1 MSEHTKITDAGS
13 DLLVVEQLNAM
24 ELFTG
29 QAMDPLIEQIKAL
42 VDRHVPDVSTAR
54 GRGDIASLA
63 RRVASSK
70 VILDDLGKDLVADWK
85 EKAKKVDIVRKKMR
99 DELDA
104 LRDRAREPLTLWE
117 QAEVERLRQV
127 AFERTYSLAWDEA
140 HAEQDLRERERM
152 IAEKE
157 AVFARQEEEERR
169 KAEAER
175 LERERKEREERI
187 AREATERANRE
198 AEAAIQREKD
208 RAEKAERDRIAA
220 DARAQ
225 AEKEAAVRDAER
237 RTREEA
243 DRRDRER
250 VAAEKAERERQGRLA
265 ANRNHRARIEREAED
280 SIAELGLTREDAQ
293 TIVAAASKGEIK
305 HVLIQY

>member
-117 QAEVERLRQV
+117 QAEAERLRQV

-140 HAEQDLRERERM
+140 HAEHPRVRNV
-152 IAEKE
+152 IH
-157 AVFARQEEEERR
+157 AVNLARHSA
-169 KAEAER
+169 KGWNDPA
-175 LERERKEREERI
+175 LPDDI
-187 AREATERANRE
+187 TE
-198 AEAAIQREKD
+198 ICK
-208 RAEKAERDRIAA
+208 
-220 DARAQ
+220 
-225 AEKEAAVRDAER
+225 
-237 RTREEA
+237 
-243 DRRDRER
+243 
-250 VAAEKAERERQGRLA
+250 L
-265 ANRNHRARIEREAED
+265 
-280 SIAELGLTREDAQ
+280 LGLTEEALMERLRRMVDIPADE
-293 TIVAAASKGEIK
+293 VAPAAEAPPEA
-305 HVLIQY
+305 